1 MTKRLEELFG
11 LNDDEPVSDDT
22 IEESIATEPLPQSLN
37 TPQTLETLEKIEAA
51 LPQVRDLSTV
61 DKELNEYA
69 TLNKEA
75 FNNLMDLGMQVEAR
89 HAAEIFNAASSM
101 MGHAIAS
108 TVAKIN
114 KNIKIVELQLKQ
126 GALEEKLNSKVQK
139 SNTGPTEKLPLGQGT
154 VMSRDDLIKMIHGD
168 AVNQDNKDK

>member
-1 MTKRLEELFG
+1 MS
-11 LNDDEPVSDDT
+11 V
-22 IEESIATEPLPQSLN
+22 
-37 TPQTLETLEKIEAA
+37 
-51 LPQVRDLSTV
+51 V
-61 DKELNEYA
+61 
-69 TLNKEA
+69 
-75 FNNLMDLGMQVEAR
+75 
-89 HAAEIFNAASSM
+89 
-101 MGHAIAS
+101 
-108 TVAKIN
+108 N